1 MWCRYA
7 QFFSYGYDA
16 QMDTNELTTAQ
27 PGDESAEHIGENRGE
42 DSRELREEAY
52 GRSGDSGWVSTKQAA
67 KALGISRRM
76 VQEYV
81 RRGRLEAF
89 TEGEGVSKTYY
100 VSIDS
105 LNALRERR
113 EREANDAPQH
123 DEVSPKPSNAT
134 KHEESPGEVVGEV
147 LRETIER
154 LEARAAEAAALKTRL
169 ELTAQAESS
178 LREALESERERA
190 HRLEAELREV
200 RNPSPEPPDSS
211 KVDQVG
217 PKVAVNTASKEAP
230 REAQETLR
238 RRSWLHKFF
247 FGP

>member
-1 MWCRYA
+1 MMPH
-7 QFFSYGYDA
+7 
-16 QMDTNELTTAQ
+16 MDTDELTTAQ
-27 PGDESAEHIGENRGE
+27 PGDESVDYIGENRGE
-42 DSRELREEAY
+42 APTNLREEAD

-123 DEVSPKPSNAT
+123 EEVSPKPSNAT
-134 KHEESPGEVVGEV
+134 KHEESPG
-147 LRETIER
+147 
-154 LEARAAEAAALKTRL
+154 EAAALKTRL

-190 HRLEAELREV
+190 DRLEAELREV
-200 RNPSPEPPDSS
+200 RNPSPEPPDTS

-217 PKVAVNTASKEAP
+217 PKVAVNTASTEAP